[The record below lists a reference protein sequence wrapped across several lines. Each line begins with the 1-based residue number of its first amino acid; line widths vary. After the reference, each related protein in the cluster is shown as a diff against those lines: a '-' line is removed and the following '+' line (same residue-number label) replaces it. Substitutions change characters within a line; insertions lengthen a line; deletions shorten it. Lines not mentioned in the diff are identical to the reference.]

1 MTMHVLARLAA
12 EGAGALLLFDGLMRG
27 IVAIRAI
34 RASGG
39 PLAGA
44 VALVAIDSSP
54 AICERHATARGG
66 KTE

>member
-54 AICERHATARGG
+54 AI
-66 KTE
+66 